1 MISTLLIIDA
11 MNLIRRIYAVQEKQ
25 QPTSEKAL
33 QITAST
39 TCNAVSKLIR
49 IHQPTHIIAVFD
61 SHAPSWRHTLFPQYK
76 QGRKAIPVPLKNSL
90 GAIQDDLFALG
101 VESLVT
107 ETDEADDLIASL
119 ACKMAKHQQR
129 TIIVSTDKG
138 FYQLLDQ
145 YTLIYDYFKGSYFDQ
160 IRVENE
166 MQLPVNKLCDFWA
179 LTGISSRA
187 IKGVEGIGSKGALAL
202 LQEFPGLDTILSQEI
217 ADNKRVNKVISDKE
231 NALLAYQLAQLK
243 KECEL
248 GFNLKDLR
256 YTRNNKTT

>member
-25 QPTSEKAL
+25 QPAIEKAL
-33 QITAST
+33 EITAST

-61 SHAPSWRHTLFPQYK
+61 SHAPSWRHALFPEYK
-76 QGRKAIPVPLKNSL
+76 QGRKVIPTPLKNSL
-90 GAIQDDLFALG
+90 EKIQDDLFALG

-145 YTLIYDYFKGSYFDQ
+145 YTLIYDYFKGSYFDK

-166 MQLPVNKLCDFWA
+166 MLLATDKLCDLWA
-179 LTGISSRA
+179 LTGISSSA
-187 IKGVEGIGSKGALAL
+187 IKGVEGVGAKGALSL
-202 LQEFPGLDTILSQEI
+202 LQEFPDLQSILSQAVGE
-217 ADNKRVNKVISDKE
+217 NKRLNKVLVIKE
-231 NALLAYQLAQLK
+231 NALLAYKLVQLK

-256 YTRNNKTT
+256 YIPPTK